1 MNCNCCGAEIDR
13 VLVNVFLPDGSDKEA
28 LIQFSD
34 NGEETYCLE
43 TDRNWT
49 GYELCEED
57 QIETISDLYDVCIPI
72 LEECYDR
79 MKKEREA
86 EGEE

>member
-1 MNCNCCGAEIDR
+1 MNCNCCGVEIDR

-49 GYELCEED
+49 GYELCEEE
-57 QIETISDLYDVCIPI
+57 QIETIKCPKCKKFPFKTRTLDVSEPVYLIFW
-72 LEECYDR
+72 
-79 MKKEREA
+79 
-86 EGEE
+86 

>member
-1 MNCNCCGAEIDR
+1 MNCNCCGIEIDR

-43 TDRNWT
+43 TDQSWT
-49 GYELCEED
+49 GYELCEEE
-57 QIETISDLYDVCIPI
+57 QIETIKCPKCRKFPFKTRTLDVSEPVYLIFW
-72 LEECYDR
+72 
-79 MKKEREA
+79 
-86 EGEE
+86 